1 MKNKR
6 VGGSKNM
13 FKPKFAYTTH
23 LVNNLL
29 QITSAREIILN
40 AYLVPKW
47 DVALRK
53 EALVRNAHS
62 STSIEGNRLSLEQ
75 VTELAA
81 GREVMASRKDKQEV
95 INYLYVLEHL
105 DNFAEHENIT
115 EKSILT
121 LHKRITKDVLDNLKD
136 SGKYRDR
143 QVYVGDRSGNIIFMP
158 PKTEDVPTL
167 MKSLV
172 AWLNSE
178 DAKKLDPV
186 LVAGIAHYEF
196 VRIHP
201 FIDGNGRTAR
211 ALASLILLL
220 RGFDIKRFFALD
232 DYYDSDRNAYYA
244 ALQTVNPRT
253 LNLNKWIEYFTDGVV
268 ISVIGV
274 KEKILRLS
282 SEKLRKDAKGQ
293 IALTERQMKIIE
305 HLQRNKKITA
315 GDAAKIFKIT
325 RQASLKE
332 LNKLVKLDV
341 IKLQGTKRGSH
352 FILI

>member
-1 MKNKR
+1 
-6 VGGSKNM
+6 M
-13 FKPKFAYTTH
+13 FKPKFTYTTH
-23 LVNNLL
+23 IVNNLL
-29 QITSAREIILN
+29 KITSAREIILH

-75 VTELAA
+75 VTDLAA
-81 GREVMASRKDKQEV
+81 GREVMATRKDKQEV
-95 INYLYVLEHL
+95 LNYLYVLEHL
-105 DNFAEHENIT
+105 ATFTEHEKIT
-115 EKSILT
+115 EKSILD
-121 LHKRITKDVLDNLKD
+121 LHRRITKEVLDNPKD
-136 SGKYRDR
+136 SGKYRNR
-143 QVYVGDRSGNIIFMP
+143 QVYVGDRSGNVIFMP
-158 PKTEDVPTL
+158 PKTKDVPTL
-167 MKSLV
+167 MRSLV

-186 LVAGIAHYEF
+186 LIAGITHYEF

-244 ALQTVNPRT
+244 ALQNVNPKT
-253 LNLNKWIEYFTDGVV
+253 LNLNKWLEYFTDGVAVSV
-268 ISVIGV
+268 ISV

-293 IALTERQMKIIE
+293 IALTDRQMKIIE
-305 HLQRNKKITA
+305 HLQSNKKITA
-315 GDAAKIFKIT
+315 GDAAKSFKIT
-325 RQASLKE
+325 RQAALKE
-332 LNKLVKLDV
+332 LTKLADLDV
-341 IKLQGTKRGSH
+341 IKLKGKGRGAH
-352 FILI
+352 YILV

>member
-1 MKNKR
+1 M
-6 VGGSKNM
+6 SKNM
-13 FKPKFAYTTH
+13 FKPNFSYTTH
-23 LVNNLL
+23 IVNNLL
-29 QITSAREIILN
+29 KITSAREIILH

-75 VTELAA
+75 VTDLAA
-81 GREVMASRKDKQEV
+81 GREVMATTKDKQEV
-95 INYLYVLEHL
+95 FNYLYVIEHL
-105 DNFAEHENIT
+105 ADFAEHDKIT
-115 EKSILT
+115 EKSILD
-121 LHKRITKDVLDNLKD
+121 LHGRITKDVIDNTKD
-136 SGKYRDR
+136 SGKYRNR

-167 MKSLV
+167 MRSFV

-178 DAKKLDPV
+178 DTKKLDPV

-232 DYYDSDRNAYYA
+232 DYYDSDRNSYYA
-244 ALQTVNPRT
+244 ALQAVNQKT
-253 LNLNKWIEYFTDGVV
+253 LDLNKWLEYFTDGVAV
-268 ISVIGV
+268 SVNSV
-274 KEKILRLS
+274 KERILRLS
-282 SEKLRKDAKGQ
+282 SEKLRKDLKGQ

-305 HLQRNKKITA
+305 HLQSNKKITA
-315 GDAAKIFKIT
+315 GDVAKFSKIT
-325 RQASLKE
+325 RQAALKE
-332 LNKLVKLDV
+332 LFKLVELGV
-341 IKLQGTKRGSH
+341 IKLKGKGRGAH
-352 FILI
+352 YVLV

>member
-1 MKNKR
+1 M
-6 VGGSKNM
+6 SKNM
-13 FKPKFAYTTH
+13 FKPNFSYTTH
-23 LVNNLL
+23 IVNNLL
-29 QITSAREIILN
+29 KITSAREIILH

-75 VTELAA
+75 VTDLAA
-81 GREVMASRKDKQEV
+81 GREVMATTKDKQEV

-105 DNFAEHENIT
+105 ADFAEHENIT
-115 EKSILT
+115 EKTILN
-121 LHKRITKDVLDNLKD
+121 LHKRIAKYALGNPKD
-136 SGKYRDR
+136 SGKYRNR
-143 QVYVGDRSGNIIFMP
+143 QVYVGDGSGNVIFMP
-158 PKTEDVPTL
+158 PKTEDVPKL
-167 MKSLV
+167 MRSLV

-178 DAKKLDPV
+178 DTKKLDPV

-232 DYYDSDRNAYYA
+232 DYYDSDRNSYYA
-244 ALQTVNPRT
+244 ALQAVNQKT
-253 LNLNKWIEYFTDGVV
+253 LDLNKWLEYFTDGVAV
-268 ISVIGV
+268 SVNSV
-274 KEKILRLS
+274 KERILRLS
-282 SEKLRKDAKGQ
+282 SEKLRKDLKGQ

-305 HLQRNKKITA
+305 HLQSNKKITA
-315 GDAAKIFKIT
+315 GDVAKFFKIT
-325 RQASLKE
+325 RQAALKE
-332 LNKLVKLDV
+332 LFKLVELGV
-341 IKLQGTKRGSH
+341 IELKGKGRGAH
-352 FILI
+352 YVLV